1 MKHVDVAAGGLHN
14 IIRSVPLVRLGEHGV
29 EWYMQGQGQLGMEG
43 FVVGGM
49 YVLFALC
56 GCGLIYAND
65 LFSDP
70 STVRMSSYL
79 FLAGAVFLFLRIKA
93 FYAWKTGYNL
103 RFYLLEV
110 ILRSFM

>member
-1 MKHVDVAAGGLHN
+1 VESDAGGLHN
-14 IIRSVPLVRLGEHGV
+14 IIRSVPLVRLSEHGV
-29 EWYMQGQGQLGMEG
+29 EWYVQGSGQLGMEG

-56 GCGLIYAND
+56 CCGLIYASD
-65 LFSDP
+65 LFENP
-70 STVRMSSYL
+70 GAVRVSSYI
-79 FLAGAVFLFLRIKA
+79 FVASAVMLFLRIKA

-110 ILRSFM
+110 LSRYL